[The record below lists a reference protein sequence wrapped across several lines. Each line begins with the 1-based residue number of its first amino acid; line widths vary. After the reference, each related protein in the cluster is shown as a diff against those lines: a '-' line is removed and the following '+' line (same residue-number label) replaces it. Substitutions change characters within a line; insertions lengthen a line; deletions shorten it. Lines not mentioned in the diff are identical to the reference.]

1 MCPNPSASFPG
12 VSNPITPG
20 NFGPG
25 CRCRNIFTGPGYTDV
40 DFSFGKTFGLPSMR
54 LLGEK
59 AGLEIRANMFNAFN
73 ILNLES
79 LAPASAPTDILNANG
94 FARPADGLSGRVV
107 EFQAR
112 FSF

>member
-1 MCPNPSASFPG
+1 VFPDPAASFPG

-25 CRCRNIFTGPGYTDV
+25 CRCRNIFAGPGYTDI
-40 DFSFGKTFGLPSMR
+40 DFSFGKTFILPSSR
-54 LLGEK
+54 VLGEK
-59 AGLEIRANMFNAFN
+59 AGLEVRANLFNAFN

-79 LAPASAPTDILNANG
+79 MAPATTPTDILNSGG
-94 FARPADGLSGRVV
+94 FARPTDGLSGRVI